1 MNDRQKLASNE
12 EWANK
17 LKIVEAVAR
26 EKAIKDAKLC
36 KGLAFMPSLSPCD
49 EAWKEEPGKGNWQGN
64 GFNFQP
70 FVTFVSLALLI
81 TLIVLTL
88 IFPQQAEAVFNTALV
103 FITSNLGWF
112 LILAS
117 TVFVIAVLYF
127 ALSKFGNIRLG
138 GPKARP
144 EFSNWGWY
152 AMLLSAGMGI
162 GLMFWRVAE
171 PVTHFYT
178 LSPMFG
184 NIQPGSPEA
193 AQAAMA
199 TTFFHWGLHPWA
211 IYALVGLGLAF
222 FAFNKGLPLTIRSIF
237 YPLIGNKI
245 YGTWGHCIDVLSVLA
260 TIMGLA
266 TSLGFGVTQVNAGL
280 NYLFDIEMSTG
291 IQVIS
296 ILIITGITTLSVV
309 LGLDRGVKR
318 LSQINMIAAGIFA
331 ILVLVL
337 GPTIY
342 ILSGFTQ
349 GVGEYLIN
357 LVEMSLWT
365 EVFQNGNWQGAW
377 TVFYWAWWIS
387 WSPFVGMFIAR
398 ISKGRTV
405 REFVLG
411 VLLFPTLVSFLW
423 MSIFGNTGIFM
434 ETFNIAD
441 IISSVQVDEALALF
455 TMLEYLPLS
464 GILAVIGIFLVVVF
478 FITSSD
484 SGSLVVNNLTS
495 GGIIKTP
502 IRQRVLW
509 AIIVGLVAA
518 TLLIGGGLVAL
529 KTAAVTT
536 ALPFSFILLLI
547 VYSLHRG
554 LSQEYQIEEF
564 VRKKL
569 QEVTEKHFLDEA
581 ITEAINDQSED
592 NKL

>member
-1 MNDRQKLASNE
+1 
-12 EWANK
+12 
-17 LKIVEAVAR
+17 
-26 EKAIKDAKLC
+26 
-36 KGLAFMPSLSPCD
+36 MPSLSPCD
-49 EAWKEEPGKGNWQGN
+49 EVWTEQPGKGNWQGN

-162 GLMFWRVAE
+162 GLMFWSVAE

-178 LSPMFG
+178 PSPMFG

-569 QEVTEKHFLDEA
+569 QEVEEKHFLDEA
-581 ITEAINDQSED
+581 IAEAVNNDEPEEH
-592 NKL
+592 NPKV